1 MLCDSG
7 WMWLRGSKKKTLV
20 NKVIL
25 VYEIWSWL
33 FLGLLFFCVVLCRYA
48 CVVEVGDVL
57 AHVILIRAKGVTPQW
72 LIFLIRVGVGDPQGG
87 GRGSGRL
94 APKRSCT

>member
-1 MLCDSG
+1 MKFGPGFFWACFFF
-7 WMWLRGSKKKTLV
+7 V
-20 NKVIL
+20 
-25 VYEIWSWL
+25 
-33 FLGLLFFCVVLCRYA
+33 LFFVDMHASLRWEMYLHMLFC
-48 CVVEVGDVL
+48 
-57 AHVILIRAKGVTPQW
+57 IRAKGVTPQW